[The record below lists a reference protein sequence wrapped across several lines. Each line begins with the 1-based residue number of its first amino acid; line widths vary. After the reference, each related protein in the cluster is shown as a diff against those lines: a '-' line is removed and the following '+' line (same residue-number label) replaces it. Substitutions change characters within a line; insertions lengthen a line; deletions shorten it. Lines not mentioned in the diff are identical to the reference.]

1 MLNHYSLWKHLAVIL
16 VFATGIIY
24 TLPSL
29 YGNKPAI
36 YITQYITEE
45 NHQALDNVL
54 LSKIKKILK
63 NEEITNKSISLQ
75 TNKILIQ
82 FFCEKDQ
89 LKAYQKLSTIFINK
103 YQIFLC
109 TTPAAPYW
117 LSVIKAK
124 PIKLGLDLCGG
135 IYFVIHVNTEIIL
148 NKLQEQYIDTLKATL
163 FEKKIPYTKMY
174 KIKNHGIEI
183 NFQNSNYRNKA
194 ITPLSEINHDLI
206 IHRIE
211 DNKLN
216 LTFSERKKYE
226 ICEHAVQQNSTILY
240 HRIHQLGITEPLVQ
254 RHGIDRIIIELP
266 GIQDIKKVKKI
277 LSTTASLEF
286 RLINSAISDFEINNN
301 LIPEDSEIKL
311 TNNGYLVPLY
321 KQVILSGN
329 FIVNSNTSLD
339 EYNRPQVNIT
349 LDKIGSSIISNF
361 TKNNIGKTI
370 ATLFVEYKD
379 SGEKDS
385 KGHPLLIK
393 HEKVVN
399 IATIQSQLNNNF
411 RIVGINNLNEA
422 RHLSLLL
429 RMGTLT
435 TPIHIEEERIIGPML
450 GKKNITQGLTA
461 CILGV
466 LTSIC
471 FMVLWYHYFG
481 LIASIALIANLILI
495 ISIISIIP
503 GMVLT
508 MPSIAGIILT
518 LSVAVDA
525 NVLINERIKEELKQG
540 RPVQY
545 AIHTGYR
552 KAFTSIVD
560 ANITTII
567 TSIILYLIG
576 TGPIKGFAITT
587 IIGVGT
593 SMFTSIVGT
602 RSVVNLVYG
611 KKHIN
616 KLSI

>member
-1 MLNHYSLWKHLAVIL
+1 MLNHYSLWKYLAITL

-36 YITQYITEE
+36 YITQYIAEK
-45 NHQALDNVL
+45 NHQALNNIL
-54 LSKIKKILK
+54 LSQIKKILE
-63 NEEITNKSISLQ
+63 NEGITNKSISLH

-82 FFCEKDQ
+82 FFYEKDQ
-89 LKAYQKLSTIFINK
+89 LKAYQKLSTIFTNK
-103 YQIFLC
+103 YQVFLC
-109 TTPAAPYW
+109 TTPAAPHW

-163 FEKKIPYTKMY
+163 FEKKIPYIKMY

-183 NFQNSNYRNKA
+183 NFKNSNFRNKA
-194 ITPLSEINHDLI
+194 IVPLSEINHDLVI
-206 IHRIE
+206 RRVE
-211 DNKLN
+211 ENKLE
-216 LTFSERKKYE
+216 LIFSERKKYE

-240 HRIHQLGITEPLVQ
+240 HRIRQLGITEPLIQ
-254 RHGIDRIIIELP
+254 RHGIDHIIIELP
-266 GIQDIKKVKKI
+266 GTQDIKKVKKI

-286 RLINSAISDFEINNN
+286 RLVNSTISDFEINNN

-321 KQVILSGN
+321 KKIILSGN
-329 FIVNSNTSLD
+329 FIVHSNTSLD

-349 LDKIGSSIISNF
+349 LDKIGSAIISNF

-379 SGEKDS
+379 SGEIDS

-393 HEKVVN
+393 YEKIVN
-399 IATIQSQLNNNF
+399 IATIQSQLSNSF
-411 RIVGINNLNEA
+411 RIVGINNLSEA

-435 TPIHIEEERIIGPML
+435 TPIHIEEERILGPML
-450 GKKNITQGLTA
+450 GKQNITQGLTA
-461 CILGV
+461 CTLGV

-471 FMVLWYHYFG
+471 FMILWYHYFG
-481 LIASIALIANLILI
+481 LIASIALIANLMLM
-495 ISIISIIP
+495 ISTMSIIP
-503 GMVLT
+503 DMVLT

-540 RPVQY
+540 KPVQY

-567 TSIILYLIG
+567 TSVILYLIG
-576 TGPIKGFAITT
+576 IGPIKGFAITT

-593 SMFTSIVGT
+593 SMFTSIIGT
-602 RSVVNLVYG
+602 RAIVNLVYG